1 MNLKIIILAFF
12 CMSMVACKEEFN
24 KPTEE
29 DAAITGKVSNVT
41 VENTPGGAVLTYTI
55 PSDASLLYVL
65 AELKNKRG
73 VTRQFKA
80 AQFTNKINIDGLGD
94 TDTYKVTLYAV
105 NKSEMRSEPIT
116 VEINPLKPPFLTVFE
131 TVQIREDF
139 GGVNVK
145 FKNDTEAEVGV
156 VLYATDSLG
165 NYKQYGSF
173 YTQSKDVNYTFRG
186 MKDVDTKVGA
196 FIKDRWDNT
205 SDTLTKNL
213 KPLNEIMMDKAK
225 FKDITL
231 PTDAKIYQGL
241 SYISKHFMYD
251 GRWSTVFSNP
261 YNPGLSM
268 TTDMSGA
275 KQPLHVTFDMGVKA
289 RLSRVRISNYYQYQ
303 NRTMRKYEIWGHP
316 GTPPSDGSWDG
327 WIKMGEHEQIKPS
340 GLPLGQYSE
349 DDKRAWEAGDNFNLL
364 SEAPPIRYIRIRC
377 LLNWQGDSNMAIAEI
392 TLWGSTQISE

>member
-1 MNLKIIILAFF
+1 MYLLYAEALNELGNGEEAIVWLDKIRLRAGLKGVKVSWLNHSNRSNKPSTTDGLREIIQQERMIEMAFEGSRIWDLRRWKLAEILQNMLPRGIVAYLFMNLKIIILAFF

-289 RLSRVRISNYYQYQ
+289 RLSRVRISN
-303 NRTMRKYEIWGHP
+303 
-316 GTPPSDGSWDG
+316 
-327 WIKMGEHEQIKPS
+327 
-340 GLPLGQYSE
+340 
-349 DDKRAWEAGDNFNLL
+349 
-364 SEAPPIRYIRIRC
+364 
-377 LLNWQGDSNMAIAEI
+377 
-392 TLWGSTQISE
+392 